1 MHEHGGRPGRRQ
13 SGRNLATDVPTLAH
27 THYNDTTLDRQNH
40 LHRAG
45 KGRTHSALEPQNSG
59 GLNVESL
66 TGQRNGALRGE
77 AWMPHCVD
85 SHAVIL

>member
-1 MHEHGGRPGRRQ
+1 M
-13 SGRNLATDVPTLAH
+13 SALAH
-27 THYNDTTLDRQNH
+27 THYNDSALDRQNH

-45 KGRTHSALEPQNSG
+45 KGRTHPALEPQNSG

-66 TGQRNGALRGE
+66 TCQRNGALSGE
-77 AWMPHCVD
+77 AWMPRCVV